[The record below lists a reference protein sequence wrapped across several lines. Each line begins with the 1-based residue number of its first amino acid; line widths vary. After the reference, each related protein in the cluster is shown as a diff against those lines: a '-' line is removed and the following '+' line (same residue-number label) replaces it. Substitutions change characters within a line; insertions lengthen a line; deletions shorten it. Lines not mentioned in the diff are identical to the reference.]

1 MCTIADIQ
9 HLVIYLNAF
18 LYLWKRNPRGNYEE
32 VDALATPASLNPYVL
47 RKTLIHK
54 QVELEIIWGALCHKD
69 ISWHA
74 MDLVMEKLTHDL
86 HQLAHALHLT
96 ESKANS
102 PSIDVI
108 HTTLDAI
115 LQTKSCNNL
124 DDIHTLK
131 EKYVEEMKPVVK
143 QYSKEVSK
151 MQLDGINDIMQLW
164 ASNHRLNLLSAHA
177 IIVGA
182 KGPRKGMIEVQY
194 FEHRY
199 KQHQKMPTDYIHYI
213 ESPTDCMPE
222 MKIPQLIN
230 EWARHCLN
238 QRIGKE
244 RGNINMMNE
253 DILSE
258 YALEVLEEQDGT
270 GRLMCSC
277 YRLVRLNS
285 LCSRETLMSFDFQG

>member
-1 MCTIADIQ
+1 MHTIADIQ
-9 HLVIYLNAF
+9 HVVIYLNAI
-18 LYLWKRNPRGNYEE
+18 LYLWKRNHLGNYEE
-32 VDALATPASLNPYVL
+32 IDKIATPASLNPYVL

-54 QVELEIIWGALCHKD
+54 QVELEIIWSALCQKE

-74 MDLVMEKLTHDL
+74 MQLVMEKLTHDL
-86 HQLAHALHLT
+86 HQLAQALHLI
-96 ESKANS
+96 ENKANS

-108 HTTLDAI
+108 HSTLDAI
-115 LQTKSCNNL
+115 LQTKLCNKL
-124 DDIHTLK
+124 DDIHGLK
-131 EKYVEEMKPVVK
+131 EKYLEDMKPVVMLYGK
-143 QYSKEVSK
+143 QVSK

-164 ASNHRLNLLSAHA
+164 ASNHRLNLLSTHT

-199 KQHQKMPTDYIHYI
+199 KQHQKIPTDYIHYV
-213 ESPTDCMPE
+213 ESPTDSMPE
-222 MKIPQLIN
+222 IKIPQLIN

-258 YALEVLEEQDGT
+258 HALEVLREQDGVGNCPY
-270 GRLMCSC
+270 GRS
-277 YRLVRLNS
+277 
-285 LCSRETLMSFDFQG
+285 